1 MTMVKRRTLLSC
13 SLGAAALAHL
23 PRLVLADHPGDAR
36 LVVVILRGALDG
48 LAAVPAYGEPRYAA
62 LRGQLALAS
71 PGSSGGALKL
81 DGLFA
86 LHPSL
91 TNLHALYGAGE
102 LAVLHAVAT
111 PYRDRSHFDGQ
122 MVLENGGTAAGLRD
136 GWLNRAL
143 GAFAA
148 GKHDVAVGR
157 GAAPAPAALPPSL
170 AVALADNVPL
180 VLRGPESVTSWSP
193 SRLPDAADD
202 TLERVADLYANDPLL
217 SSRLR
222 DALAMRDMAGD
233 SPQGGGAARGAGF
246 RGDAQIG
253 PLVSAAARFLKAD
266 DGPRIA
272 VFEAGGWDT
281 HANQGAEQ
289 GQLALRLGGL
299 DGAVAALKRDLGAV
313 WNDTAL
319 LIVTEF
325 GRTVAANGTRGTDHG
340 TGGCAFLAGGAAKGG
355 RVIADWPG
363 LGERDLLEGRD
374 LEPTTDLRAVFKGV
388 LRDHLG
394 VSAGTL
400 DTVVFP
406 DSRAMA
412 ALDDLVA

>member
-1 MTMVKRRTLLSC
+1 MTMLSRRKLLSC
-13 SLGAAALAHL
+13 SLQAAAVAHL
-23 PRLVLADHPGDAR
+23 PRLVLADHPGDSR

-62 LRGQLALAS
+62 LRGELALAA
-71 PGSSGGALKL
+71 PGSTSAALKL

-91 TNLHALYGAGE
+91 ANLHALYAAGE

-122 MVLENGGTAAGLRD
+122 MVLENGGTAAGAFRD

-143 GAFAA
+143 
-148 GKHDVAVGR
+148 AVLR
-157 GAAPAPAALPPSL
+157 PSM
-170 AVALADNVPL
+170 AVALAENVPL

-202 TLERVADLYANDPLL
+202 TLERVAELYANDALL
-217 SSRLR
+217 SSRLH

-233 SPQGGGAARGAGF
+233 VTTGAAGARGGGF

-253 PLVSAAARFLKAD
+253 PLVAAAARFLRAY

-272 VFEAGGWDT
+272 VLEAGGWDT

-313 WNDTAL
+313 WSNTAL

-340 TGGCAFLAGGAAKGG
+340 TGGCAFLAGGAVKGG
-355 RVIADWPG
+355 RVLADWPG
-363 LGERDLLEGRD
+363 LGERDLFEGRD
-374 LEPTTDLRAVFKGV
+374 LQPTTDLRAVLKGV

-394 VSAGTL
+394 VSAATL
-400 DTVVFP
+400 DTAVFP
-406 DSRAMA
+406 DSRAVQA
-412 ALDDLVA
+412 VEGLVA